1 MSSQTVLFRSTLQYN
16 LAIQVFDELSLTPT
30 SNDLT
35 FVFE

>member
-1 MSSQTVLFRSTLQYN
+1 MRSQTILFRSTLQYN

-35 FVFE
+35 LVSE